1 MIITKAN
8 PVPEN
13 RLRTT
18 LSLGM
23 PVCIIRDTRDTRES
37 CTDYTTQAIRDLK
50 IGQRGIVSFLL
61 DGSESVGVTMDS
73 MNDEVTGQSIQ
84 VSILRIHLVCSTS
97 LCFNPYSV
105 P

>member
-23 PVCIIRDTRDTRES
+23 SVCIIRDTRES
-37 CTDYTTQAIRDLK
+37 YTDYTTQAIRDLK

-84 VSILRIHLVCSTS
+84 VSILRIHLVCSTT
-97 LCFNPYSV
+97 LVLALTYSV